1 MPSGIDLRFY
11 DADEVPFEVYGLL
24 PHQQDEPYRRIPLQV
39 GKESNIGVEYLSAST
54 TGGRIRFRTNS
65 RIVALS
71 AEWPNLTRMNHM
83 PLSGSS
89 GFDLY
94 VEEKGQAHYAKSL
107 IPSMDSD
114 TKLEAVADLETGKE
128 RNILMHFPLYQRV
141 DRVRIGLEPQ
151 AVVLP
156 STAKYLPGAPIVYY
170 GSSITQGGCASIPGN
185 AYPAIVSRM
194 LRCDHVNLGFSGSCR
209 GEKTMAR
216 YLASLPMRAVSYTHL
231 RAHETRHDLVC
242 RLLLEKKKT
251 KNKKNKKKKT

>member
-1 MPSGIDLRFY
+1 MDIQKIDKNFLTRMPSGIDLRFY

-65 RIVALS
+65 RIVAIS

-156 STAKYLPGAPIVYY
+156 STAK
-170 GSSITQGGCASIPGN
+170 
-185 AYPAIVSRM
+185 
-194 LRCDHVNLGFSGSCR
+194 
-209 GEKTMAR
+209 
-216 YLASLPMRAVSYTHL
+216 
-231 RAHETRHDLVC
+231 
-242 RLLLEKKKT
+242 
-251 KNKKNKKKKT
+251 

>member
-1 MPSGIDLRFY
+1 MDIQKIDKNFLTRMPSGIDLRFY

-114 TKLEAVADLETGKE
+114 TKLAT
-128 RNILMHFPLYQRV
+128 NIIKSREKIRMTCLTP
-141 DRVRIGLEPQ
+141 D
-151 AVVLP
+151 P
-156 STAKYLPGAPIVYY
+156 SSSPTNSGRLAPFRR
-170 GSSITQGGCASIPGN
+170 TESIPD
-185 AYPAIVSRM
+185 R
-194 LRCDHVNLGFSGSCR
+194 
-209 GEKTMAR
+209 
-216 YLASLPMRAVSYTHL
+216 
-231 RAHETRHDLVC
+231 
-242 RLLLEKKKT
+242 
-251 KNKKNKKKKT
+251 

>member
-1 MPSGIDLRFY
+1 MDIQKIDKNFLTRMPSGIDLRFY

-65 RIVALS
+65 RIVAIS

-151 AVVLP
+151 AVAPLRPCQSGFFRKLP
-156 STAKYLPGAPIVYY
+156 RRKDNGALSCVAAHAGVRLRLRP
-170 GSSITQGGCASIPGN
+170 QCAGCRI
-185 AYPAIVSRM
+185 
-194 LRCDHVNLGFSGSCR
+194 SGSH
-209 GEKTMAR
+209 T
-216 YLASLPMRAVSYTHL
+216 
-231 RAHETRHDLVC
+231 
-242 RLLLEKKKT
+242 
-251 KNKKNKKKKT
+251 

>member
-1 MPSGIDLRFY
+1 MDIQKIDKNFLTRMPSGIDLRFY

-65 RIVALS
+65 RIVAIS

-151 AVVLP
+151 AVPEGRFPDGIKKPRPDRTRFFAGRKNFPESGL
-156 STAKYLPGAPIVYY
+156 L
-170 GSSITQGGCASIPGN
+170 
-185 AYPAIVSRM
+185 SRE
-194 LRCDHVNLGFSGSCR
+194 LHRPRVIEREGDKR
-209 GEKTMAR
+209 DA
-216 YLASLPMRAVSYTHL
+216 
-231 RAHETRHDLVC
+231 
-242 RLLLEKKKT
+242 
-251 KNKKNKKKKT
+251 

>member
-1 MPSGIDLRFY
+1 MDIQKIDKNFLTRMPSGIDLRFY

-65 RIVALS
+65 RIVAIS

-156 STAKYLPGAPIVYY
+156 STCLLY
-170 GSSITQGGCASIPGN
+170 T
-185 AYPAIVSRM
+185 SR
-194 LRCDHVNLGFSGSCR
+194 CV
-209 GEKTMAR
+209 
-216 YLASLPMRAVSYTHL
+216 
-231 RAHETRHDLVC
+231 
-242 RLLLEKKKT
+242 
-251 KNKKNKKKKT
+251 